1 MTFQIQPDSYPLD
14 RNPAPTGGTGA
25 IRLELD
31 WHPGFFLQCT
41 MTANLDVAGTAAQ
54 EVTNA
59 KESLA
64 VAEHVIANLKDEV
77 CSDADYNKSKNE
89 ENETGDALD
98 LVDSVLISPDC
109 QTGWKDDY
117 IIKLIDEKLK
127 AINLKMERM
136 KINRSRG
143 SFTSCLVKIES
154 VRKKNIEEQNFS
166 ARNRNWTLKI
176 M

>member
-1 MTFQIQPDSYPLD
+1 M
-14 RNPAPTGGTGA
+14 
-25 IRLELD
+25 
-31 WHPGFFLQCT
+31 LQQDT
-41 MTANLDVAGTAAQ
+41 RV
-54 EVTNA
+54 
-59 KESLA
+59 
-64 VAEHVIANLKDEV
+64 
-77 CSDADYNKSKNE
+77 
-89 ENETGDALD
+89 ETGDALD

-117 IIKLIDEKLK
+117 IIKLIDAKLK
-127 AINLKMERM
+127 AINLKMESM

-154 VRKKNIEEQNFS
+154 VRKKNIEEQDFS

>member
-1 MTFQIQPDSYPLD
+1 
-14 RNPAPTGGTGA
+14 
-25 IRLELD
+25 
-31 WHPGFFLQCT
+31 

-59 KESLA
+59 KENLA

-127 AINLKMERM
+127 AINLKMESM

-154 VRKKNIEEQNFS
+154 VRKKNIEEKDFS